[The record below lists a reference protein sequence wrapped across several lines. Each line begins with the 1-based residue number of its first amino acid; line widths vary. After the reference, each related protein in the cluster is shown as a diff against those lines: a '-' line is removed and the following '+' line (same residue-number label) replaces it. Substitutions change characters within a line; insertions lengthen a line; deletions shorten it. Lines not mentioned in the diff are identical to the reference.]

1 MYFPD
6 TTTPEETR
14 PIKADD
20 VEGRVLYLGSFSK
33 TLAPGFRV
41 GWIVAPRDIT
51 GKIELAKQAADLCSG
66 ALDQRLV
73 HRAIA
78 SGLLGARVDELRQYY
93 QAKRAVMRHAL
104 DHELGGLLRS
114 APPRGGFFLW
124 GTLPPRLDADRLLTR
139 AIQER
144 VNYVSGKAFFVDGR
158 GANTLRLCFSQA
170 TDEQI
175 AEGVRRLARAI
186 RAELDVYGAGADA
199 DGTAGAINAVS
210 GISVPRG

>member
-1 MYFPD
+1 MS
-6 TTTPEETR
+6 R
-14 PIKADD
+14 AASCISAASRKRWRRASASA
-20 VEGRVLYLGSFSK
+20 GSWRRGTS
-33 TLAPGFRV
+33 R
-41 GWIVAPRDIT
+41 R
-51 GKIELAKQAADLCSG
+51 KIELAKQAADLCSG

-78 SGLLGARVDELRQYY
+78 GGLLGARVDELRAVLSG
-93 QAKRAVMRHAL
+93 QAYGDAPAL
-104 DHELGGLLRS
+104 STTSSAALLRS

-144 VNYVSGKAFFVDGR
+144 VNYVSGKAFFVDGS

-199 DGTAGAINAVS
+199 DGTAGATNAVS